1 MMSKRLLTR
10 AVINNITSLRNFIYY
25 LIPLLIISQSPFFWR
40 FQIYRSFIKYCTI
53 GLLCLYLYQ
62 IYKNKKNLSFLMWLI
77 ILYNLFVTIVSKSRG
92 YEESLFV
99 FMLGVLTCLIIEMV
113 IIKNDERNFVNGAR
127 VFFSLLIYINLVLII
142 IYPEGLY
149 YEDPYYNNW
158 LLGYKN
164 FQSCIIFPGMLFA
177 FLDSYYSHKRII
189 STNSLFVILASG
201 VTFAIIWPAS
211 SVAAFF
217 IFILGLI
224 FFSRKQ
230 MPPFINLWNVFLI
243 SAIFFILIIVFNI
256 QEHFAWLIEDVLKR
270 DLSFTGRTNII
281 WNSSIKSFLS
291 SPFIGFGNPDSK
303 YARLIIFG
311 INAHAHN
318 DILDVLVRSGIV
330 GLCIYIGMILCVN
343 KRLLNYRHFIV
354 ARVMLITI
362 ASVFVLGI
370 VGVNYSRPTFFPMLM
385 MAYHIENF
393 CSVPYREMIVKQ
405 EKQKKSRI
413 FPVSNIKKTNLFIQP

>member
-1 MMSKRLLTR
+1 MSKKLLTR
-10 AVINNITSLRNFIYY
+10 AILNGITSLRNFIYY
-25 LIPLLIISQSPFFWR
+25 LIPLLIISQSPYFWR
-40 FQIYRSFIKYCTI
+40 FPVYRSFIKYCTL
-53 GLLCLYLYQ
+53 GLFGIYLYQ
-62 IYKNKKNLSFLMWLI
+62 IYKNKKNLSSLMWLI
-77 ILYNLFVTIVSKSRG
+77 TFYNLFVSFISRSHG
-92 YEESLFV
+92 YEESAFV
-99 FMLGVLTCLIIEMV
+99 YMLGVLPCLIIEMV
-113 IIKNDERNFVNGAR
+113 IIRNDERNFVNGAR
-127 VFFSLLIYINLVLII
+127 VFFSLLIYINLALII

-149 YEDPYYNNW
+149 YDDPYYNNW

-177 FLDSYYSHKRII
+177 LLDSYYSHKRII
-189 STNSLFVILASG
+189 SVNSLSVILASG
-201 VTFAIIWPAS
+201 LTFALIWPAS

-224 FFSRKQ
+224 FFSSKK

-281 WNSSIKSFLS
+281 WKSSIKSFLS
-291 SPFIGFGNPDSK
+291 SPIFGIGNPDNK

-311 INAHAHN
+311 VNAHAHN
-318 DILDVLVRSGIV
+318 DILDVLVRSGII
-330 GLCIYIGMILCVN
+330 GLCIYIGMILNVN
-343 KRLLNYRHFIV
+343 KKLLEYQRFII

-370 VGVNYSRPTFFPMLM
+370 VGVNYSRPTFFPLLM

-393 CSVPYREMIVKQ
+393 CSVPYRELAVLK
-405 EKQKKSRI
+405 EKQAKSRI
-413 FPVSNIKKTNLFIQP
+413 FSLSKIKKTNPFLQS